1 MTSRLTLIGLV
12 KYDIDLFKNLKLPDG
27 VDKTTFI
34 NTLLLDYG
42 SLGVIYPDF
51 EFMRDTAIPAWC
63 DKWQE
68 SLRQSWNALYADYNP
83 IENYDRQEHWT
94 DSPDITRSESGN
106 NESNITG
113 SENSNVYGDVSAYNS
128 SDYQTQDRTRS
139 DSSNASNGKNQY
151 SSSNRETGTT
161 THDGRIHGNIGVTS
175 NQSMIEQE
183 LKLRKSSFYGY
194 ASILFMQDLLRG
206 EW

>member
-1 MTSRLTLIGLV
+1 MTSRLTLIGLA
-12 KYDIDLFKNLKLPDG
+12 KYNDTLFNNLRLPDG

-42 SLGVIYPDF
+42 MLGTIYPDF
-51 EFMRDTAIPAWC
+51 EFMRDAAIPAWC

-68 SLRQSWNALYADYNP
+68 SLRQTWNALNADYNP

-94 DSPDITRSESGN
+94 DSPDITRAENGN

-113 SENSNVYGDVSAYNS
+113 NENSNVYGDVSAYNT
-128 SDYQTQDRTRS
+128 SDYQAQDRTRS
-139 DSSNASNGKNQY
+139 DSSNASNGKNTY
-151 SSSNRETGTT
+151 STSNRETGTT
-161 THDGRIHGNIGVTS
+161 THDGRIHGNIGVTTS
-175 NQSMIEQE
+175 QQMIESE
-183 LKLRKSSFYGY
+183 LKLRKESFYGY
-194 ASILFMQDLLRG
+194 AATLFMQDLLRG

>member
-12 KYDIDLFKNLKLPDG
+12 KYDDSLFDKLRLPEG
-27 VDKTTFI
+27 VDKTAFA

-42 SLGVIYPDF
+42 MLGVIYPDF
-51 EFMRDTAIPAWC
+51 YFMRDCVIPAWC

-68 SLRQSWNALYADYNP
+68 SLRQAWNALNADYNP

-94 DSPDITRSESGN
+94 DSPDITRSETGN
-106 NESNITG
+106 NESTMTG
-113 SENSNVYGDVSAYNS
+113 NEMSNAYGDVSAYNS
-128 SDYQTQDRTRS
+128 NDYQAQDRTRS
-139 DSSNASNGKNQY
+139 DSSNASNGKNNY

-161 THDGRIHGNIGVTS
+161 THDGRMHGNIGVTTTQ
-175 NQSMIEQE
+175 NMIESE
-183 LKLRKSSFYGY
+183 LKLRKQSFYGY
-194 ASILFMQDLLRG
+194 AATLFMQDLLRG

>member
-12 KYDIDLFKNLKLPDG
+12 KYDDSLFENLRLPDG
-27 VDKTTFI
+27 VDKTTFT

-42 SLGVIYPDF
+42 MLGVVYPDF
-51 EFMRDTAIPAWC
+51 YFMRDFAIPAWC

-68 SLRQSWNALYADYNP
+68 SLRQTWNALNADYNP

-106 NESNITG
+106 NESTMTG
-113 SENSNVYGDVSAYNS
+113 NENSNAYGDVSAYNS
-128 SDYQTQDRTRS
+128 SDYQAQDRTRS
-139 DSSNASNGKNQY
+139 DSSSASNGKNNY

-161 THDGRIHGNIGVTS
+161 THDGRIHGNIGVTTS
-175 NQSMIEQE
+175 QHMIESE
-183 LKLRKSSFYGY
+183 LKLRKQSFYGY
-194 ASILFMQDLLRG
+194 ASSLFMQDLLRG

>member
-12 KYDIDLFKNLKLPDG
+12 KYDDNLFKNLRFPDG

-42 SLGVIYPDF
+42 MLGVVYPNAD
-51 EFMRDTAIPAWC
+51 FMRDTAIPAWGN
-63 DKWQE
+63 KWQE
-68 SLRQSWNALYADYNP
+68 SLRQTWNALHADYNP

-106 NESNITG
+106 NESTMTG
-113 SENSNVYGDVSAYNS
+113 NENSIAYGDVSAYNS
-128 SDYQTQDRTRS
+128 SDYQAQDRTRS
-139 DSSNASNGKNQY
+139 DGSNASNGKNQY
-151 SSSNRETGTT
+151 SSSNRETGVT
-161 THDGRIHGNIGVTS
+161 THDGRIHGNIGVTTS
-175 NQSMIEQE
+175 QQMIESE
-183 LKLRKSSFYGY
+183 LKLRRQSFYGY
-194 ASILFMQDLLRG
+194 AATLFMQDLLRG

>member
-12 KYDIDLFKNLKLPDG
+12 KYDDTLFNNLRLPDG
-27 VDKTTFI
+27 VDKTTFT

-42 SLGVIYPDF
+42 MLGVVYPDF
-51 EFMRDTAIPAWC
+51 YFMRDSAIPAWC

-68 SLRQSWNALYADYNP
+68 SLRQTWNALNADYNP

-106 NESNITG
+106 NESTMTG
-113 SENSNVYGDVSAYNS
+113 NENSNAYGDVSAYNS
-128 SDYQTQDRTRS
+128 SDYQAQDRTRS
-139 DSSNASNGKNQY
+139 DSSNTSNGKNNY
-151 SSSNRETGTT
+151 SSSNRESGTT
-161 THDGRIHGNIGVTS
+161 THDGRIHGNIGVTTT
-175 NQSMIEQE
+175 QKMIESE
-183 LKLRKSSFYGY
+183 LKLRKQSFYGY
-194 ASILFMQDLLRG
+194 AASLFMQDLLRG

>member
-12 KYDIDLFKNLKLPDG
+12 KYDDNLFMNLRLPDG
-27 VDKTTFI
+27 VDKTTFT

-42 SLGVIYPDF
+42 MLGLVYPNF

-68 SLRQSWNALYADYNP
+68 SLRQSWNALHADYNP
-83 IENYDRQEHWT
+83 IENYDRHEHWT

-113 SENSNVYGDVSAYNS
+113 SEKSNVYGDVSAYNS

-139 DSSNASNGKNQY
+139 DSSNVSNGKNQY
-151 SSSNRETGTT
+151 SSSNRESGVT
-161 THDGRIHGNIGVTS
+161 THDGRIRGNIGVTS
-175 NQSMIEQE
+175 NQNMIEQE
-183 LKLRKSSFYGY
+183 LKLRKQSFYGY
-194 ASILFMQDLLRG
+194 ASTLFMQDLLRG

>member
-12 KYDIDLFKNLKLPDG
+12 KYDDTLFNNLRLPDG
-27 VDKTTFI
+27 ADKTTFT

-42 SLGVIYPDF
+42 MLDVIYPDF
-51 EFMRDTAIPAWC
+51 YFMRDSAIPSWC

-68 SLRQSWNALYADYNP
+68 SLRQTWNALNADYNP

-106 NESNITG
+106 NESTMTG
-113 SENSNVYGDVSAYNS
+113 NENSNAYGDVSAYNS
-128 SDYQTQDRTRS
+128 SDYQAKDRTRS
-139 DSSNASNGKNQY
+139 DSSNTSNGKNNY
-151 SSSNRETGTT
+151 SNTNRETGTT
-161 THDGRIHGNIGVTS
+161 THDGRIHGNIGVTTTQ
-175 NQSMIEQE
+175 NMIESE
-183 LKLRKSSFYGY
+183 LKLRKQSFYGY
-194 ASILFMQDLLRG
+194 AASLFMQDLLRG

>member
-12 KYDIDLFKNLKLPDG
+12 KYDDSLFDKLRLPDG
-27 VDKTTFI
+27 VDKTAFT

-42 SLGVIYPDF
+42 MLGVIYPDF
-51 EFMRDTAIPAWC
+51 YFMRDTAIPAWC

-68 SLRQSWNALYADYNP
+68 SLRQTWNALNADYNP

-106 NESNITG
+106 NESTMTG
-113 SENSNVYGDVSAYNS
+113 NEMSNAYGDVSAYNS
-128 SDYQTQDRTRS
+128 SDYQAQDRTRS
-139 DSSNASNGKNQY
+139 DSSNTSNGKNNY
-151 SSSNRETGTT
+151 NSSNREIGTT
-161 THDGRIHGNIGVTS
+161 THDGRIHGNIGVTTS
-175 NQSMIEQE
+175 QQMIESE
-183 LKLRKSSFYGY
+183 LKLRKQPFYGY
-194 ASILFMQDLLRG
+194 AASLFMQDLLRG

>member
-12 KYDIDLFKNLKLPDG
+12 KYDDTLFNNLRFPDG
-27 VDKTTFI
+27 VDKTIFT

-42 SLGVIYPDF
+42 MLGVVYPDF
-51 EFMRDTAIPAWC
+51 YFMRDCAIPAWC

-68 SLRQSWNALYADYNP
+68 SLRQVWNALHADYNP

-94 DSPDITRSESGN
+94 DSPDITRTENGN
-106 NESNITG
+106 NESTMTG
-113 SENSNVYGDVSAYNS
+113 NENSNAYGDVSAYNA
-128 SDYQTQDRTRS
+128 SDYQAQDRTRS
-139 DSSNASNGKNQY
+139 DSSNTSNGKNNY

-161 THDGRIHGNIGVTS
+161 THDGRIHGNIGVTTS
-175 NQSMIEQE
+175 QQMIESE
-183 LKLRKSSFYGY
+183 LKLRKQSFYGY
-194 ASILFMQDLLRG
+194 AVSLFMQDLLRG

>member
-12 KYDIDLFKNLKLPDG
+12 KYDNDLFKNLRLPDG

-42 SLGVIYPDF
+42 MLGVIYPNF

-63 DKWQE
+63 DKWDE
-68 SLRQSWNALYADYNP
+68 SLRQTWNALHADYNP

-113 SENSNVYGDVSAYNS
+113 SENSNAYGDVSAYNA
-128 SDYQTQDRTRS
+128 SDYQAQDRTRS
-139 DSSNASNGKNQY
+139 DSSNASNGKNTY
-151 SSSNRETGTT
+151 TNSNRETGVT

-175 NQSMIEQE
+175 NQNMIEQE
-183 LKLRKSSFYGY
+183 LKLRKQSFYGY
-194 ASILFMQDLLRG
+194 AATLFMQDLLRG

>member
-12 KYDIDLFKNLKLPDG
+12 KYDDSLFNKLILPEG
-27 VDKTTFI
+27 VNKTTFT

-42 SLGVIYPDF
+42 MLGVVYPNF

-68 SLRQSWNALYADYNP
+68 SLRQTWNALHADYNP
-83 IENYDRQEHWT
+83 IENYDRNEHWT
-94 DSPDITRSESGN
+94 DSPDITRSESGK
-106 NESNITG
+106 NESNMTG
-113 SENSNVYGDVSAYNS
+113 SENSNAYGDVSAYNS
-128 SDYQTQDRTRS
+128 TDYQAQDRTRS
-139 DSSNASNGKNQY
+139 DGSNASNGK
-151 SSSNRETGTT
+151 SNYNTTNKEYGTT

-175 NQSMIEQE
+175 NQNMIEQE
-183 LKLRKSSFYGY
+183 LKLRKQSFYGY
-194 ASILFMQDLLRG
+194 ASTLFMQDLLRG

>member
-1 MTSRLTLIGLV
+1 MTSRLTLIGLL
-12 KYDIDLFKNLKLPDG
+12 KYDDGLFDNLRLPDG
-27 VDKTTFI
+27 VDKTAFT

-42 SLGVIYPDF
+42 MLGVIYPDF
-51 EFMRDTAIPAWC
+51 YFMRDIAIPAWC

-68 SLRQSWNALYADYNP
+68 SLRQTWNALNSDYNP

-106 NESNITG
+106 NESTMTG
-113 SENSNVYGDVSAYNS
+113 NENSNAYGDVSAYNS
-128 SDYQTQDRTRS
+128 SEYQAQDRTRS
-139 DSSNASNGKNQY
+139 DSSNTSNGKNNY

-161 THDGRIHGNIGVTS
+161 THDGRIHGNIGVTTS
-175 NQSMIEQE
+175 QQMIESE
-183 LKLRKSSFYGY
+183 LKLRKQSFYGY
-194 ASILFMQDLLRG
+194 AATLFMQDLLRG

>member
-12 KYDIDLFKNLKLPDG
+12 KYDDSLFDNLRLPDG
-27 VDKTTFI
+27 VDKTTFT

-42 SLGVIYPDF
+42 MLGVVYPDF
-51 EFMRDTAIPAWC
+51 YFMRDAAIPAWC

-68 SLRQSWNALYADYNP
+68 SLRQTWNALNADYNP

-106 NESNITG
+106 NESTMTG
-113 SENSNVYGDVSAYNS
+113 NENSNAYGDVSAYNS
-128 SDYQTQDRTRS
+128 SDYQAKDRTRS
-139 DSSNASNGKNQY
+139 DSSNTSNGKNNY
-151 SSSNRETGTT
+151 SNTNRETGTT
-161 THDGRIHGNIGVTS
+161 THDGRIHGNIGVTTS
-175 NQSMIEQE
+175 QQMIESE
-183 LKLRKSSFYGY
+183 LKLRKQSFYGY
-194 ASILFMQDLLRG
+194 AASLFMQDLLRG